1 MMKLRR
7 FGILWIGIMAL
18 TFTACSSSKSDNQSV
33 KAEVTEITEET
44 EKAAEETES
53 VQEIKSTDEEVQED
67 SKPTYLDISLEEI
80 NTLVFA
86 SHYVGQVLNNEDFV
100 DLENLTEGEKGFIV
114 SLLANGMF
122 NSSTNNKGMDEESN
136 WIFDKDYNIVISQ
149 CLPFDLATLGENKFV
164 KETEDSYLIPIGD
177 VGAPLTSTR
186 LIDYQ
191 VVGDE
196 VIIEGCIEG
205 YEDEN
210 REELLVMHNFTVYGE
225 YNEYSDIG
233 NFQLKKIVVKQE

>member
-1 MMKLRR
+1 MKLRR
-7 FGILWIGIMAL
+7 FGILWIGIIAL
-18 TFTACSSSKSDNQSV
+18 ALTACSNSKSDDQSV
-33 KAEVTEITEET
+33 KVEPTEITEENT
-44 EKAAEETES
+44 E
-53 VQEIKSTDEEVQED
+53 STDEEVQED

-86 SHYVGQVLNNEDFV
+86 SHYVGQVLNNEEFV
-100 DLENLTEGEKGFIV
+100 DLENLTEDEKGFIV
-114 SLLANGMF
+114 SILAGGMF
-122 NSSTNNKGMDEESN
+122 NSSSY
-136 WIFDKDYNIVISQ
+136 IKDSTAEGEWVFTKDFNVAITQ

-164 KETEDSYLIPIGD
+164 KATADGYLIPMGD
-177 VGAPLTSTR
+177 IGAPLTTTR
-186 LIDYQ
+186 LIDYK

-205 YEDEN
+205 YADEN

-233 NFQLKKIVVKQE
+233 NFQIKKIVLTQE